1 MKIYLASPFFN
12 EEQMKVVERLETII
26 QNKGLDLISPRQSGL
41 ILANMTQED
50 RVKFAAIIFSTN
62 CEDIEKSD
70 AIVAVID
77 DRDTGTIWEMGYGHA
92 RFKPIYSFT
101 NRDYGVNVMLSGC
114 VKGHAKGFDQ
124 FERMAEKIATG
135 GDTRDFALHPST

>member
-1 MKIYLASPFFN
+1 MRIYLASPFFN
-12 EEQMKVVERLETII
+12 KDQIAVVERLETII

-41 ILANMTQED
+41 ILKDMTAED
-50 RVKFAAIIFSTN
+50 KVKYASIIFSTN
-62 CEDIEKSD
+62 LEDIEKAD

-101 NRDYGVNVMLSGC
+101 NKDYGVNVMLSGC
-114 VKGHAKGFDQ
+114 VKGHARGFDQ
-124 FERMAEKIATG
+124 FERMAELIATG
-135 GDTRDFALHPST
+135 GDTRGFALQPST